1 MADHRKFE
9 HDYPFLFW
17 LTKVL
22 AGWIPFHLLERSTDR
37 ISIGQLIFTDQK
49 YVRLPHTKKPNSV
62 PLYFMGTERVP
73 YNTSVGMEDVAVSDR
88 TMAEMEVSSRLADI
102 FSPKGSIDTTR
113 ITDDWLK
120 MLSQTQGNEA
130 LANIIAER
138 RNEVVY
144 PENLSTQAN
153 THDIFVELFGENYKE
168 ELDRRCYPPAGLS
181 VPGTKFDDIFYE
193 SISPADV
200 YTVTQHGHTY
210 TIRPFDPA
218 SRVCDMTQRDIDL
231 RPQITCLP
239 TKDVR
244 AAQRSF
250 RFDFSKPF
258 AIRASVSVP
267 ELVWPGWTNKH
278 RTVGKFAYGVRP
290 TDGAALPI
298 GMDGQDRVLY
308 ADFTRFPK
316 HFNPDW

>member
-9 HDYPFLFW
+9 PDYPFLFW

-168 ELDRRCYPPAGLS
+168 ELDINPLQDG
-181 VPGTKFDDIFYE
+181 
-193 SISPADV
+193 
-200 YTVTQHGHTY
+200 
-210 TIRPFDPA
+210 DPIA
-218 SRVCDMTQRDIDL
+218 NH
-231 RPQITCLP
+231 QITVCIRKRP
-239 TKDVR
+239 MSTKELKKKEVDVVTVP
-244 AAQRSF
+244 QREMITIHEPKSKVDLTKYLDNQHF
-250 RFDFSKPF
+250 R
-258 AIRASVSVP
+258 
-267 ELVWPGWTNKH
+267 
-278 RTVGKFAYGVRP
+278 
-290 TDGAALPI
+290 
-298 GMDGQDRVLY
+298 
-308 ADFTRFPK
+308 
-316 HFNPDW
+316 